1 MVLDERFYLKLLFAH
16 SSWRRAMRLQ
26 PRTSPETDRCMDLIQ
41 QLASVVVQDLC
52 VDAGFQSVTLTGR
65 AGSWYAKQ
73 VATTAARRMYPN
85 HRIENL
91 LQVVT
96 PR

>member
-1 MVLDERFYLKLLFAH
+1 
-16 SSWRRAMRLQ
+16 MRIE
-26 PRTSPETDRCMDLIQ
+26 PRTSPETGRCMDLIH
-41 QLASVVVQDLC
+41 QLASVVVQDLV
-52 VDAGFQSVTLTGR
+52 VDVGFDSVVLTGR

-73 VATTAARRMYPN
+73 VATTAARRMYPD

-96 PR
+96 VR

>member
-1 MVLDERFYLKLLFAH
+1 
-16 SSWRRAMRLQ
+16 MRIK

-41 QLASVVVQDLC
+41 QLGNAVVHELH
-52 VDAGFQSVTLTGR
+52 VDVGFDCVTLTGR

-73 VATTAARRMYPN
+73 VATTAARRMYPEFRVDN
-85 HRIENL
+85 Q

-96 PR
+96 IR

>member
-1 MVLDERFYLKLLFAH
+1 
-16 SSWRRAMRLQ
+16 MRLQ

-41 QLASVVVQDLC
+41 QLAIVVVHDLC
-52 VDAGFQSVTLTGR
+52 VDVGFQSVTLTGR

-73 VATTAARRMYPN
+73 VATTAARRMYPH

-91 LQVVT
+91 LQVT
-96 PR
+96 TIR

>member
-1 MVLDERFYLKLLFAH
+1 
-16 SSWRRAMRLQ
+16 MRVQ

-41 QLASVVVQDLC
+41 QLANVVVQDLH
-52 VDAGFQSVTLTGR
+52 VSVGLDSVVLTGR
-65 AGSWYAKQ
+65 ANSWYAKQ

-85 HRIENL
+85 LRVENN

-96 PR
+96 VR

>member
-1 MVLDERFYLKLLFAH
+1 MQLK
-16 SSWRRAMRLQ
+16 
-26 PRTSPETDRCMDLIQ
+26 PRTSPETDRCLDLIQ
-41 QLASVVVQDLC
+41 QLASVVVHDLC
-52 VDAGFQSVTLTGR
+52 VDVGFTSVTLTGR

-85 HRIENL
+85 HRIENQ
-91 LQVVT
+91 LQVIT

>member
-1 MVLDERFYLKLLFAH
+1 
-16 SSWRRAMRLQ
+16 MRLQ

-41 QLASVVVQDLC
+41 QLASVVVHDLC
-52 VDAGFQSVTLTGR
+52 VDVGFQSVTLTGR

-85 HRIENL
+85 HRIENM
-91 LQVVT
+91 LQVTT

>member
-1 MVLDERFYLKLLFAH
+1 M
-16 SSWRRAMRLQ
+16 SIP

-41 QLASVVVQDLC
+41 QLASVVVNDLH
-52 VDAGFQSVTLTGR
+52 VDVGFENVTLTGR

-73 VATTAARRMYPN
+73 VATTAARKMYPDLRVDN
-85 HRIENL
+85 Q

-96 PR
+96 IR

>member
-1 MVLDERFYLKLLFAH
+1 
-16 SSWRRAMRLQ
+16 MRLQ
-26 PRTSPETDRCMDLIQ
+26 PRTSPESDSCMVLIQ
-41 QLASVVVQDLC
+41 QLDSFVVHDLF
-52 VDAGFQSVTLTGR
+52 VDVGFQSVTLTGR

-91 LQVVT
+91 LQVT
-96 PR
+96 TIR